1 MTFPTAFSLAG
12 KTALI
17 TGAGRGI
24 GTGIAEVFAEA
35 GADVVVNA
43 LTETH
48 LMPFVEAL
56 ARRTGRKIIGLA
68 GDCTTPEGAAALA
81 GRARAAA
88 PQIDILVN
96 NLGDAIR
103 GGFAP
108 PGAAPVG
115 DDAIRRTLDL
125 NLMATIYCTREF
137 APAML
142 ERRAGKIVNISS
154 FGGLRGAAGLSLY
167 ATAKAGLGGLTR
179 SLALEWA
186 AHNVQVNAIAPGIF
200 PDPQAEASE
209 QDRQRLAAVVQRVP
223 LGRVG
228 QLREVGHLALYL
240 ASPASDYMTGQILAL
255 DGGMT
260 V

>member
-1 MTFPTAFSLAG
+1 MTLPTTFSLAG

-35 GADVVVNA
+35 GADVLVNA
-43 LTETH
+43 LTETY
-48 LMPFVEAL
+48 LMPFVDAL
-56 ARRTGRKIIGLA
+56 ARRTGRKITGLA
-68 GDCTTPEGAAALA
+68 GDCTTPDGAAALA
-81 GRARAAA
+81 ERARTHA

-103 GGFAP
+103 GAFAP
-108 PGAAPVG
+108 PGGAPVS
-115 DDAIRRTLDL
+115 DDAIRQTLDL

-142 ERRAGKIVNISS
+142 ARRAGKIVNISS
-154 FGGLRGAAGLSLY
+154 FGGLRGSAGLSLY
-167 ATAKAGLGGLTR
+167 AAAKAGLSGLTR

-186 AHNVQVNAIAPGIF
+186 PNNVQVNAIAPGIF
-200 PDPQAEASE
+200 PDPQAAASD
-209 QDRQRLAAVVQRVP
+209 QDRRWLAAVVQRVP

-228 QLREVGHLALYL
+228 LLREVGYLALYL
-240 ASPASDYMTGQILAL
+240 ASPASDYMTGQVLAL